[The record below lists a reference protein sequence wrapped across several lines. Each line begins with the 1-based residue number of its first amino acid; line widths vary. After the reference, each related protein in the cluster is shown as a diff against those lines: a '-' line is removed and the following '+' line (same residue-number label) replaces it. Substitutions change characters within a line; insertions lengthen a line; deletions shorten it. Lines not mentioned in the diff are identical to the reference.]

1 MSRRTERLGEEIR
14 EEVSAIVGGEL
25 KDPRIGLV
33 TVTRV
38 TLAADLRN
46 ARVFVAVTGTEKER
60 AQSLAGLRKAA
71 GFIRH
76 ALGQS
81 LRLRYTPELHF
92 IHDEGLDATE
102 RVAQLLD
109 EVKASEAARDDDAE

>member
-14 EEVSAIVGGEL
+14 EELSAIIGGEL
-25 KDPRIGLV
+25 KDPRVGLV

-46 ARVFVAVTGTEKER
+46 ARVFVAVTGSEKER
-60 AQSLAGLRKAA
+60 DQSLAGLRKAA

-102 RVAQLLD
+102 RVAQIL
-109 EVKASEAARDDDAE
+109 EEIKTSPSADDDAE